1 MTKEQKIGVFDSGI
15 GGLFNLANLQKAMP
29 NADFIYLADTAN
41 LPYGSRNKKE
51 LISFAKNVISFFE
64 KKPVTTVVVACNTLS
79 SVLLETGLK
88 SKQFNWVDVIAPA
101 VLEVKNT
108 EKNVGVIATEYTIK
122 SRIYKKML
130 TSMQKNSFEI
140 ACPNLVNLIESGQ
153 KISVIK
159 EALFNYLNEFK
170 IRLHCLILGCTH
182 YGMLKNQAAEFFE
195 RKVRIIDTNYSVVKA
210 VQNITEPGLGNSG
223 IEFFV
228 TGEVEK
234 FIKIAKPL
242 FDFNFNNVVKVNL

>member
-1 MTKEQKIGVFDSGI
+1 MTKEQKIGVFDSGV
-15 GGLFNLANLQKAMP
+15 GGLFSLVNLQKAMP
-29 NADFIYLADTAN
+29 NADFIYLADTVN
-41 LPYGSRNKKE
+41 LPYGSKNKKE
-51 LISFAKNVISFFE
+51 LISFAKNVVSFFE

-88 SKQFNWVDVIAPA
+88 SKQFNWIDVIAPA
-101 VLEVKNT
+101 ALEVKNT

-159 EALFNYLNEFK
+159 ETLFNYLNEFK
-170 IRLHCLILGCTH
+170 INLDCLILGCTH

-210 VQNITEPGLGNSG
+210 VQNITKPGLGNSG

-234 FIKIAKPL
+234 FIKIAQPL